1 MYVIYPTDH
10 IRYYSS
16 SKDHHHHHQ
25 LSTMLKAL
33 RRRSGSRSES
43 STTNDEDPL
52 ATRSTI
58 NFFDLP
64 GEIRNQIYEL
74 SAHNATLRIVEN
86 CSSRRTSKTS
96 SSSSRVDPISP
107 PGLLLVSK
115 RCRQEYLPILL
126 STAHIE
132 ASITNFDFKNVMR
145 VIGGLFPTELRA
157 LRANTN
163 LVLSLLVPTS
173 GSQNEFTNIRRW
185 ALSRANALDR
195 LPWNYRL
202 APESLSAASSSIRRS
217 CYYRMTFMFSAVEES
232 LRWEMSHLINVVRGA
247 GPGWS

>member
-1 MYVIYPTDH
+1 M
-10 IRYYSS
+10 
-16 SKDHHHHHQ
+16 
-25 LSTMLKAL
+25 
-33 RRRSGSRSES
+33 
-43 STTNDEDPL
+43 NDEIPF

-58 NFFDLP
+58 TFFDLP

-86 CSSRRTSKTS
+86 
-96 SSSSRVDPISP
+96 SSSRKPKASRAVDPTSM
-107 PGLLLVSK
+107 PGLLLASK

-126 STAHIE
+126 STAYIE

-145 VIGGLFPTELRA
+145 VIAGLFPTELRA
-157 LRANTN
+157 LRENTN
-163 LVLSLLVPTS
+163 LVLSLLVPSS
-173 GSQNEFTNIRRW
+173 GSQNEFANIRRW
-185 ALSRANALDR
+185 ASNRAVALDR

-202 APESLSAASSSIRRS
+202 APESLSVASSGLRRS

-247 GPGWS
+247 GPGWSCS